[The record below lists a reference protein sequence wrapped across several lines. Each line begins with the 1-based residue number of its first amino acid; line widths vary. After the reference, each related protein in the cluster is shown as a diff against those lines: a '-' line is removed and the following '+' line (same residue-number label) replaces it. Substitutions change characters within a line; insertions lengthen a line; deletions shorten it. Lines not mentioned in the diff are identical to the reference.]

1 MNFTYVLILVVI
13 IIAIIH
19 LYKIN
24 NNETF
29 KILSEEQN
37 VGSHNVFINSMEQII
52 FSTINKNLKTLFDEK
67 ANKDSMPDLSVI
79 AYSGVTAPNG
89 WQLCDGANLE
99 YKDGTTNRIVLDN
112 TGNSIKTPDLRGRF
126 VMGSSVA
133 SSTAS
138 NNKLST
144 ASFKMTT
151 NTDVIAEYDK
161 PDMGMDPTYKNYKV
175 LGSPTI
181 SLHQGNLPAH
191 KHEYLKTEFGG
202 FVKGDLPLYGNTNI
216 GISPNSW
223 YPGAS
228 GSAGTDESRNQD
240 DFLKPGVPFPI
251 LPPFYALVYIIKIR

>member
-89 WQLCDGANLE
+89 WQLCDGATLE
-99 YKDGTTNRIVLDN
+99 YKDSNPYRFVLDN
-112 TGNSIKTPDLRGRF
+112 TGNPIKTPDLRGRF
-126 VMGSSVA
+126 ILGANPVKING
-133 SSTAS
+133 TTP
-138 NNKLST
+138 NFDRNIRNINENGGEETHKLSKDEMPRHNHGDDIGNGYLGALYANKGNDPDAGGLT
-144 ASFKMTT
+144 A
-151 NTDVIAEYDK
+151 
-161 PDMGMDPTYKNYKV
+161 
-175 LGSPTI
+175 
-181 SLHQGNLPAH
+181 
-191 KHEYLKTEFGG
+191 
-202 FVKGDLPLYGNTNI
+202 
-216 GISPNSW
+216 GINSW
-223 YPGAS
+223 HL
-228 GSAGTDESRNQD
+228 SAPARHQHSFE
-240 DFLKPGVPFPI
+240 GVDVAHNNM
-251 LPPFYALVYIIKIR
+251 PPFYVLTYIIKKPSQSL

>member
-89 WQLCDGANLE
+89 WQLCDGATLE
-99 YKDGTTNRIVLDN
+99 YKNSNPYKFVVDN
-112 TGNSIKTPDLRGRF
+112 TGNTIKTPDLRGRF
-126 VMGSSVA
+126 ILGANPVKINGT
-133 SSTAS
+133 TA
-138 NNKLST
+138 NFDRNIRNINETGGEETHKLSEGEMPRHSHKIV
-144 ASFKMTT
+144 ANESSD
-151 NTDVIAEYDK
+151 TDV
-161 PDMGMDPTYKNYKV
+161 V
-175 LGSPTI
+175 
-181 SLHQGNLPAH
+181 NLFDTLAIMRPAQY
-191 KHEYLKTEFGG
+191 YLTRASYEA
-202 FVKGDLPLYGNTNI
+202 NI
-216 GISPNSW
+216 GPSSFVGGGEAHN
-223 YPGAS
+223 
-228 GSAGTDESRNQD
+228 NM
-240 DFLKPGVPFPI
+240 
-251 LPPFYALVYIIKIR
+251 PPFYVLTYIIKKPSQLL